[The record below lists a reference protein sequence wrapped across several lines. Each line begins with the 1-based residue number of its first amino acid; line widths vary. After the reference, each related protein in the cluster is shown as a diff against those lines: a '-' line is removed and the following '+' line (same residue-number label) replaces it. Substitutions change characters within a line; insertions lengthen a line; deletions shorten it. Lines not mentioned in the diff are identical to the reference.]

1 MLIVGT
7 CSAAIINLYTKQW
20 CERDLKISRS
30 ALSHN
35 FSNARTSLQHEHPER
50 AAVRIQAGLMCFM
63 GSQHAVS
70 CIFGSRAFT
79 NRRRHPR
86 QS

>member
-1 MLIVGT
+1 MLIFGI

-20 CERDLKISRS
+20 CERDLKISSSSR
-30 ALSHN
+30 LS
-35 FSNARTSLQHEHPER
+35 SDARTSLQQEHPER

>member
-1 MLIVGT
+1 MLMFGT
-7 CSAAIINLYTKQW
+7 CSAAIINLYIKQR
-20 CERDLKISRS
+20 CDRDSGIFLSSR
-30 ALSHN
+30 LSI
-35 FSNARTSLQHEHPER
+35 NARTSLQQEHPER
-50 AAVRIQAGLMCFM
+50 AAVRIRAGLMCFM
-63 GSQHAVS
+63 GSQNAVS